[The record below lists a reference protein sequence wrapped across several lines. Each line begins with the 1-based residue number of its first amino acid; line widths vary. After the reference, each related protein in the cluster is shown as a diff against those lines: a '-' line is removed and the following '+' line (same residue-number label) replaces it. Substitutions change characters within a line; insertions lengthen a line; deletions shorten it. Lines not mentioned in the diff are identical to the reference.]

1 MGSKSRKL
9 VNSPSDIKRLGM
21 EIPNSEEV
29 RKIVDENRFVADYRG
44 GDIIYSSDF
53 YIAMYRKIH
62 DEGMTYVQAYNALGF
77 DTEILGTDRA
87 NSAGKRAM
95 KMAEED
101 RLFTVKKEN
110 YRGSASPEEMDYEK
124 MTTDEKIAYL
134 EARNAYLEYAME
146 AQKKIRSE
154 LAAKYKIGRAHV

>member
-21 EIPNSEEV
+21 EIPNSEAV

-53 YIAMYRKIH
+53 YIAMYKKIH

-77 DTEILGTDRA
+77 DTEVLGTDRA

-110 YRGSASPEEMDYEK
+110 YRGSASPEEIGYDRMTPEEK
-124 MTTDEKIAYL
+124 LAYL
-134 EARNAYLEYAME
+134 EARNAYLEYAIE

-154 LAAKYKIGRAHV
+154 LAAKYISSKKKV

>member
-9 VNSPSDIKRLGM
+9 VNSPSDIRRLGM
-21 EIPNSEEV
+21 EIPNSEEL

-53 YIAMYRKIH
+53 YIAMYKKIH

-77 DTEILGTDRA
+77 DTEVLGTDRA

-110 YRGSASPEEMDYEK
+110 YRGSASPEKIGYDRMTPEEK
-124 MTTDEKIAYL
+124 LAYL
-134 EARNAYLEYAME
+134 EARNAYLEYAIE

-154 LAAKYKIGRAHV
+154 LAAKYISSKKKV